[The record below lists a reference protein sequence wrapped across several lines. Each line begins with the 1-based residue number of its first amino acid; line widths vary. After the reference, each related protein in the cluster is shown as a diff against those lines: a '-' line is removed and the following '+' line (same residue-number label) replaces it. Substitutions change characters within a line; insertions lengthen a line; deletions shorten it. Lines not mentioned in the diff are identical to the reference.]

1 MSKELE
7 EEVQANRQRAEHMSR
22 AHEQQLRDLQQ
33 VWCVC
38 VALLPP
44 VPPLTR
50 DCAPQTASQR
60 EAELL
65 QR

>member
-22 AHEQQLRDLQQ
+22 AHEQQLRELQQ

-38 VALLPP
+38 AALLPP

-50 DCAPQTASQR
+50 DA
-60 EAELL
+60 
-65 QR
+65 

>member
-22 AHEQQLRDLQQ
+22 AYEQQLRELQQ
-33 VWCVC
+33 VWRVC
-38 VALLPP
+38 AALLPP

-50 DCAPQTASQR
+50 DA
-60 EAELL
+60 
-65 QR
+65 